1 MRRAIT
7 TRHTDPAQQ
16 VFGAV
21 LAIITIA
28 IMVSSV
34 VMVLV
39 GTLIGL
45 SWQRIGSVPLL
56 PPLLVILLL
65 IWWLNRRGS
74 ILALAWLITIV
85 IILMISFY
93 DPATYVAV
101 AGYPIVHVAFI
112 IPSLLATLLIGPLV
126 GYPVL
131 LATALLLGMRGISA
145 GYPLDEVRR
154 FVIVASLD
162 LALINTLTAVVSF
175 FFRRA
180 IIQHAALATQLEQRV
195 AERTADLDA
204 LHQSRQVETAQ
215 VAHDLNNFLT
225 VTSAEVSLFFDLLT
239 TGADISREEMTTVF
253 ERIMDAQHLEA
264 GLISDLHALSV
275 LKANPSALE
284 IEPVAYDLAVRLRS
298 MSNTM
303 RSYTESSMI
312 RLQLNLPEHTIVCAD
327 PKRMDRVVLNLI
339 TNAIKFTRGYRHG
352 DGEIA
357 VSLNTEGAWAQLEIA
372 DNGIGITSAG
382 LAHVGERWV
391 RERREQLPPGTGLGL
406 SFSMAMVQLFGGN
419 IEVSSPGTNQG
430 TTVRVRL
437 PLAPGPSLL

>member
-1 MRRAIT
+1 
-7 TRHTDPAQQ
+7 
-16 VFGAV
+16 
-21 LAIITIA
+21 
-28 IMVSSV
+28 
-34 VMVLV
+34 
-39 GTLIGL
+39 
-45 SWQRIGSVPLL
+45 
-56 PPLLVILLL
+56 
-65 IWWLNRRGS
+65 
-74 ILALAWLITIV
+74 
-85 IILMISFY
+85 
-93 DPATYVAV
+93 
-101 AGYPIVHVAFI
+101 
-112 IPSLLATLLIGPLV
+112 
-126 GYPVL
+126 
-131 LATALLLGMRGISA
+131 
-145 GYPLDEVRR
+145 VRR
-154 FVIVASLD
+154 FVVVASLD
-162 LALINTLTAVVSF
+162 LALINTLAAVVSF

-195 AERTADLDA
+195 AERTAELDA
-204 LHQSRQVETAQ
+204 LHQSWQVETAQ

-225 VTSAEVSLFFDLLT
+225 VTSAEVSMFLDLLA
-239 TGADISREEMTTVF
+239 TGADISREKMTAVF

-284 IEPVAYDLAVRLRS
+284 IEPIPYDLAVRLRS

-303 RSYTESSMI
+303 RNYTESSKI
-312 RLQLNLPEHTIVCAD
+312 HLQLNLPEHMIVCAD

-382 LAHVGERWV
+382 LTRVGERWV
-391 RERREQLPPGTGLGL
+391 RERREQLPSGTGLGL
-406 SFSMAMVQLFGGN
+406 SFSMAMVHLFGGD